1 MLWKAIGFNYCTCRG
16 RRVECDNDNNTDK
29 YSNVSPHMIA
39 ISRKSVSSYVL
50 LRDAIAGCNLVEGPL
65 FRTSVRKHT
74 NNYADDVC
82 KGSFYGR
89 K

>member
-1 MLWKAIGFNYCTCRG
+1 M
-16 RRVECDNDNNTDK
+16 ECDNDNNTDK

-65 FRTSVRKHT
+65 FRTSVHKHT